1 MLRRHRC
8 ILSILAKSL
17 GLWSMR
23 VITGVLSQYG
33 DDGVEH
39 PIVFYSW
46 KLNPTQQGWSTVEK
60 EAYAALNA
68 LRKVR

>member
-1 MLRRHRC
+1 
-8 ILSILAKSL
+8 
-17 GLWSMR
+17 MR

-39 PIVFYSW
+39 PIAFYSW